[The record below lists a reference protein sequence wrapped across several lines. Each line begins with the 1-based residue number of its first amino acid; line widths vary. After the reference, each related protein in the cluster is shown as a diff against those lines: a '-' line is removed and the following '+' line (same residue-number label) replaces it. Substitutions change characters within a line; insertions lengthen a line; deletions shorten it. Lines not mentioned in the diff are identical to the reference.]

1 MTVIL
6 QKCIECLSAEG
17 IKIMQENEGF
27 ILFKYQGK
35 YIYIE
40 HNESDTNFLRF
51 ILPNFWSIESSD
63 ARIKV
68 LETAN
73 QVSSEMKVIN
83 FEIAEDNVHA
93 VCEIFIS
100 EDGFLPVII
109 DRCLNVLIDGI
120 LKFKIDYKNC

>member
-1 MTVIL
+1 
-6 QKCIECLSAEG
+6 
-17 IKIMQENEGF
+17 
-27 ILFKYQGK
+27 
-35 YIYIE
+35 
-40 HNESDTNFLRF
+40 
-51 ILPNFWSIESSD
+51 
-63 ARIKV
+63 
-68 LETAN
+68 
-73 QVSSEMKVIN
+73 MKVIN